1 MIQRKNMI
9 SRLHSRR
16 LIIAIVYCC
25 LYFFFPNLSVSFP
38 SIQQKDSYLQERI
51 KTGIDAMYAMRYA
64 EATRAFDDIIVKYP
78 NEPTGYFF
86 RSQIHLWKFLFDYS
100 EADYRLFLQTCD
112 KAIAVAETSLK
123 QHPDNTFAQ
132 TIVGAV
138 YGFRAMANFRAE
150 NFVKATLDGRS
161 CYNYLNEVVKKN
173 PSEFDVYLGMG
184 MFHFGVAAM
193 PSVVRTA
200 ANFAGLKGN
209 LEGGL
214 AEIRMAAEK
223 SLWAR
228 NDASMFLAMINAYY
242 KRDFTQGLR
251 YLNDLTARYPTNVPV
266 LYSLGNV
273 ELFVRKPLSALPY
286 YQKVAQLSDTNFRAF
301 SAFAHYRIGECYWRL
316 NEFEKA
322 KGEFQRF
329 FKGRYER
336 SFRGNALLRL
346 ALCYEMTGNRAEAV
360 KGYTKCV
367 ALTPFEPDD
376 RFASRRAKTL
386 AQKPLDAAQT
396 QLIKGIN
403 CVESLRLQEAEQL
416 LRPVAQNSALSKEL
430 RSEAFYNLGETCRES
445 KRNAEAI
452 TFYLKAI
459 ELEPSEELWV
469 MPWSYYRIA
478 EIHANAG
485 KIELSRSYI
494 EKAKVFNGYD
504 FQEWLTFLM
513 ERDATLL
520 KG

>member
-1 MIQRKNMI
+1 MFYCKRMIPRTG
-9 SRLHSRR
+9 
-16 LIIAIVYCC
+16 IANYCFCC
-25 LYFFFPNLSVSFP
+25 LYSLFLFFGNSVSFSAP
-38 SIQQKDSYLQERI
+38 QQKDTYLQERI
-51 KTGIDAMYAMRYA
+51 TTGIDAIYAMRYA
-64 EATRAFDDIIVKYP
+64 DANRAFNDIIAKYP

-86 RSQIHLWKFLFDYS
+86 RSQIHLWKFLFNYSDSDYG
-100 EADYRLFLQTCD
+100 LFLQDCD
-112 KAIAVAETSLK
+112 RAISTAEASLK
-123 QHPDNTFAQ
+123 QRPDNTFAQ

-173 PSEFDVYLGMG
+173 PAEFDAYLGMG

-193 PSVVRTA
+193 PSIVRSV
-200 ANFAGLKGN
+200 ANLAGLKGN

-228 NDASMFLAMINAYY
+228 NDAAMFLAMINVYY

-251 YLNDLTARYPTNVPV
+251 YLNDLTTSYPTNVPV

-273 ELFVRKPLSALPY
+273 ELFVRKPTAALPY
-286 YQKVAQLSDTNFRAF
+286 YQKVVQLSDTNFRAF

-316 NEFEKA
+316 NDFEKA

-360 KGYTKCV
+360 KGYAKCA

-376 RFASRRAKTL
+376 RFASRRAKAL

-403 CVESLRLQEAEQL
+403 CVESLRLQEAEQF
-416 LRPVAQNSALSKEL
+416 LRPLAENTALSKEL
-430 RSEAFYNLGETCRES
+430 RSEAAYNLGETLREA

-452 TFYLKAI
+452 TLYLKAI
-459 ELEPSEELWV
+459 ELEPSEERWV

-494 EKAKVFNGYD
+494 EKAKVFSSYD